1 MSNRDSIHRLRSK
14 TTLRAPITE
23 PRSLMFD
30 RQRRTFFVAL
40 LVTVGVAFAVAGL
53 TLWFVLIRPQTTALN
68 QAVLGIIVH
77 VLFGYVVMMAGVSIA
92 RNKFSIHQ
100 CVTAVKWC
108 FGGAAF
114 MGLLAV
120 WRALPELRAGANL
133 LGILNELVLIGSV
146 GAAAGVLVGLNRGQ
160 AIRNRELVSQK
171 ETREETLVFLL
182 RLLDHDIGNHLF
194 AISNHAR
201 SIRPSTFDPS
211 PTPSEAIE
219 ERAANIERLLE
230 TANVVLESETGD
242 TSFDRVDLS
251 SVIREQAN
259 IVRADVPDVD
269 LCVELTDELYVE
281 CDRFVGDVFRNLLE
295 NAVVH
300 NPSDDLTVTVTGSVV
315 DDAVEVAIEDDG
327 VGIPDDVREDL
338 FDPGVRGDVSP
349 GDGIGLY
356 LVRKFVKSYDGSISM
371 SDRSPNGTRFQL
383 RFPRAA
389 IDNSSS

>member
-1 MSNRDSIHRLRSK
+1 
-14 TTLRAPITE
+14 
-23 PRSLMFD
+23 MFD
-30 RQRRTFFVAL
+30 RRRRTFFVAL

-77 VLFGYVVMMAGVSIA
+77 VLFGYVVMMAGISIA
-92 RNKFSIHQ
+92 RNEFSIRQ
-100 CVTAVKWC
+100 CVTAVRWC

-242 TSFDRVDLS
+242 TSFERVDLS
-251 SVIREQAN
+251 SVLREQAN
-259 IVRADVPDVD
+259 IVRADAPGVD
-269 LCVELTDELYVE
+269 LCVELDDELYVE

-338 FDPGVRGDVSP
+338 FDPGVRGDVSS

-356 LVRKFVKSYDGSISM
+356 LVRKLVKSYDGSISM

-389 IDNSSS
+389 TDNSSS